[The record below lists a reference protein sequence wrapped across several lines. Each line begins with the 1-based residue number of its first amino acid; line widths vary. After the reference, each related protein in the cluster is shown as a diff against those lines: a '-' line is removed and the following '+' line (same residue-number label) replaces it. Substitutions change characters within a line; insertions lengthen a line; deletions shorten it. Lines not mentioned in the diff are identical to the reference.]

1 MLLLN
6 RKNRHLMW
14 KFWILVCVGLPAF
27 QQTVLQAQMLRC
39 ERGSVV
45 FRSEAPLEVIRAE
58 SYQLR
63 GVIDTLSRT
72 FAWRVRMRSFEGFN
86 SPLQREHFNED
97 YMESEKYPEATFV
110 GYIIEPVEWYKN
122 GVREVRAK
130 GKFAVHGVEQE
141 RIIRTV
147 LDIKGGRVCIK
158 SAFSVLLADHRIA
171 IPRAVFQK
179 IAEEIQ
185 VTVEGELIYSK

>member
-1 MLLLN
+1 
-6 RKNRHLMW
+6 MW

-39 ERGSVV
+39 ERGVVV

-63 GVIDTLSRT
+63 GVIDTLSRE

-86 SPLQREHFNED
+86 NPLQREHFNED
-97 YMESEKYPEATFV
+97 YMESEKYPEATFI

-122 GVREVRAK
+122 GAREVRAK

-141 RIIRTV
+141 RIIRAV
-147 LDIKGGRVCIK
+147 LDIKGKCVSIK
-158 SAFSVLLADHRIA
+158 SAFLVLLADHRIA

-179 IAEEIQ
+179 IAEAIQ
-185 VTVEGELIYSK
+185 VTVEAELIYSK